1 MKTARKWPWKSVS
14 SKECVTT
21 HGPNLFVSKMDN
33 AKPKN
38 LYKTNK
44 EIFKFIA
51 LFCRKHVLENSKIF
65 SNVNLIWFS
74 NSTDLDG
81 SSKYKN

>member
-38 LYKTNK
+38 LYKTKKIN
-44 EIFKFIA
+44 ISFL
-51 LFCRKHVLENSKIF
+51 LFSFVGSMCWKI
-65 SNVNLIWFS
+65 
-74 NSTDLDG
+74 
-81 SSKYKN
+81 

>member
-38 LYKTNK
+38 LYKTK
-44 EIFKFIA
+44 
-51 LFCRKHVLENSKIF
+51 KINISF
-65 SNVNLIWFS
+65 
-74 NSTDLDG
+74 
-81 SSKYKN
+81 